1 MRALALLICGA
12 ALAACTPTLP
22 NSGTRAD
29 NYQDFLDHGDAAVAG
44 TTTRP
49 GGTEV
54 AGLDDPLGVGQGVRP
69 RGDAPAGIAAQSG
82 ELALNNP
89 ARISDEQN
97 FEAVAARETIE
108 SDRER
113 LERLRAQYQVI
124 APTAL
129 PRRTGDIGPNIV
141 QYALNTPNRLGVT
154 AYRRLSPMRWTT
166 SERNCAA
173 FASADL
179 AQIEFL
185 RRGGPERDPRSLD
198 PDGDG
203 FACTWDPAPFRAA
216 VRR

>member
-1 MRALALLICGA
+1 MRVLAFVICGA
-12 ALAACTPTLP
+12 ALAACTPTAP
-22 NSGTRAD
+22 YSGTRGES
-29 NYQDFLDHGDAAVAG
+29 YQSYLEQRDTALSGTATTDSAATA
-44 TTTRP
+44 
-49 GGTEV
+49 
-54 AGLDDPLGVGQGVRP
+54 DPLGLGAGTRP

-89 ARISDEQN
+89 AAISDEQN

-113 LERLRAQYQVI
+113 LERLRSQYRVI

-129 PRRTGDIGPNIV
+129 PQRTGDVGPNIV
-141 QYALNTPNRLGVT
+141 AYALSTPNRVGVP
-154 AYRRLSPMRWTT
+154 AYRRLSPMRWSA
-166 SERNCAA
+166 SERACAS

-185 RRGGPERDPRSLD
+185 ERGGPERDPRSLD

-216 VRR
+216 VSR